1 VLDNKQ
7 DAQRFAAD
15 IGKEV
20 GAEDNEDAHDKLV
33 LGAVRSG
40 QKDLVLY
47 VLPYYPQAGSIV
59 EASTGNSTVRRV
71 SIVSSLLSCSPCAVC
86 LRVSSILRDQLLKH
100 DVELVRH
107 ALA

>member
-1 VLDNKQ
+1 LEVLDNKQ
-7 DAQRFAAD
+7 DAQRFAAH

-40 QKDLVLY
+40 QKDLVHY

-59 EASTGNSTVRRV
+59 EASTGNSTVPTLSIVSSLSPTV
-71 SIVSSLLSCSPCAVC
+71 SIVSSLLSSSPCA
-86 LRVSSILRDQLLKH
+86 LPSRVSSILRN
-100 DVELVRH
+100 
-107 ALA
+107 